1 MLEFMRTKLSFIVLF
16 IFIFFL
22 PAQSQIRPEISIGGR
37 YIPEYNFFAREM
49 TFPVAIELGGGVVF
63 NNKWYLGTNVFYY
76 GKKYNYDYDG
86 YNYDSDIYQLE
97 LEIKKTFR
105 SSLIPKLGI
114 DLSFRPGLMLATL
127 SHDNI
132 SYPQGTYFDE
142 TKYPISLSTG
152 LSYLLIDNI
161 KLSIWPGVSW
171 FANKDLWFHDL
182 QVNYFCGAG
191 IAYKF

>member
-1 MLEFMRTKLSFIVLF
+1 MLFSLIWQQVE
-16 IFIFFL
+16 
-22 PAQSQIRPEISIGGR
+22 SQIRPEVTCGGR

-49 TFPVAIELGGGVVF
+49 SFPVALELGGGVDF

-105 SSLIPKLGI
+105 SSLIPNLGI
-114 DLSFRPGLMLATL
+114 DLSFRTGLMMATL

-142 TKYPISLSTG
+142 TKYPISFSAG
-152 LSYLLIDNI
+152 LSYLITDDV
-161 KLSIWPGVSW
+161 KLSVWPGVSW
-171 FANKDLWFHDL
+171 FANKYLWFHDL
-182 QVNYFCGAG
+182 QINYFCGTG